1 MAPETEPARPVA
13 APDLSP
19 GARVFVVAL
28 KDPLR
33 ERIDVR
39 QSRVLHQEGD
49 VLFLEQTDPP
59 LEHAHSGL
67 TLEIA
72 ALTPGPGGQLG
83 PVGFVTRL
91 LDVVEEFRVEESL
104 PPAPALAVGA
114 PQSGAFYETG
124 LRMHYR
130 VPVDPEM
137 NVFVRL
143 EGLPDIDEAELLDFS
158 AGGARVRL
166 DLSPCPDLEVRLGQK
181 LPVKLLFIGS
191 GYADAIGVVRSA
203 RRETLDGL
211 DGEPGVEPG
220 GAPRPYLTLGLC
232 FTNMDIRDIRYLER
246 MVARKVSACR
256 QQEREAEYL

>member
-1 MAPETEPARPVA
+1 MTAETAPFRNVA

-39 QSRVLHQEGD
+39 QSTVLHQEGD
-49 VLFLEQTDPP
+49 VLFLAQTDPP
-59 LEHAHSGL
+59 LEPEHAGL
-67 TLEIA
+67 SLEVA
-72 ALTPGPGGQLG
+72 ALAPDDGGELG
-83 PVGFVTRL
+83 PVGYAARL
-91 LDVVEEFRVEESL
+91 LNVTDSFQIGEADAV
-104 PPAPALAVGA
+104 PALAVTA
-114 PQSGAFYETG
+114 PAPGEFYETS

-130 VPVDPEM
+130 VTVDENM

-166 DLSPCPDLEVRLGQK
+166 DLSANPGLRIPLGQR

-203 RRETLDGL
+203 TIETLAAEDGTT
-211 DGEPGVEPG
+211 
-220 GAPRPYLTLGLC
+220 RPALVLGLC
-232 FTNMDIRDIRYLER
+232 FTNMEIRDIRYLER
-246 MVARKVSACR
+246 MVARTVSSCR
-256 QQEREAEYL
+256 QREREAQYL

>member
-1 MAPETEPARPVA
+1 MAPETESPRAVA
-13 APDLSP
+13 APDLSR
-19 GARVFVVAL
+19 GQRVFVVAL

-39 QSRVLHQEGD
+39 QSSVLHQEGD

-59 LEHAHSGL
+59 LEQVHSGL
-67 TLEIA
+67 TLEVA
-72 ALTPGPGGQLG
+72 ALVPDAEGQLG
-83 PVGFVTRL
+83 PVGFATRL
-91 LDVVEEFRVEESL
+91 LDVMDEFRLDENQPGV
-104 PPAPALAVGA
+104 PALAVEA
-114 PQSGAFYETG
+114 PRPGAFYETG

-143 EGLPDIDEAELLDFS
+143 EGLPDIEEAELLDFS

-166 DLSPCPDLEVRLGQK
+166 DLTPCPELEVRLGQK

-191 GYADAIGVVRSA
+191 GYADAIGVVCSA
-203 RRETLDGL
+203 LRETIEDPEAG
-211 DGEPGVEPG
+211 
-220 GAPRPYLTLGLC
+220 PRPCLILGLC

>member
-1 MAPETEPARPVA
+1 MTPETTASRPVP
-13 APDLSP
+13 APDLSC
-19 GARVFVVAL
+19 GERVFVVAL

-39 QSRVLHQEGD
+39 PSRVLHQEGD

-59 LEHAHSGL
+59 LEPVHSGL
-67 TLEIA
+67 PLEIA
-72 ALTPGPGGQLG
+72 ALVSGADGQLG
-83 PVGFVTRL
+83 PVGFATRL
-91 LDVVEEFRVEESL
+91 LDVLEDFRLDESR
-104 PPAPALAVGA
+104 PGTPALAVEA
-114 PQSGAFYETG
+114 PRPNAFYETG

-143 EGLPDIDEAELLDFS
+143 EGLPDVDEAELLDFS

-166 DLSPCPDLEVRLGQK
+166 DLTPCPELEVRIGQK

-191 GYADAIGVVRSA
+191 GYADALGVVRSV
-203 RRETLDGL
+203 RHETLDSP
-211 DGEPGVEPG
+211 DSE
-220 GAPRPYLTLGLC
+220 PRPGLTLGLC

>member
-1 MAPETEPARPVA
+1 MAPETEAARPVA

-39 QSRVLHQEGD
+39 QSRVLHREGD
-49 VLFLEQTDPP
+49 VFFLEQTDPP
-59 LEHAHSGL
+59 LEHVHSGL
-67 TLEIA
+67 SLEIA
-72 ALTPGPGGQLG
+72 ALAPGPGGHLG
-83 PVGFVTRL
+83 PVGFATRL
-91 LDVVEEFRVEESL
+91 LDVVEDFRVEDTM
-104 PPAPALAVGA
+104 PGVPALAVSA
-114 PQSGAFYETG
+114 PEPGGFYETG

-166 DLSPCPDLEVRLGQK
+166 DLTPCPDLEVRVGQK

-191 GYADAIGVVRSA
+191 GYADAIGVVCSA
-203 RRETLDGL
+203 RRDTLQDPGADPDGS
-211 DGEPGVEPG
+211 
-220 GAPRPYLTLGLC
+220 PRPTLTLGLC